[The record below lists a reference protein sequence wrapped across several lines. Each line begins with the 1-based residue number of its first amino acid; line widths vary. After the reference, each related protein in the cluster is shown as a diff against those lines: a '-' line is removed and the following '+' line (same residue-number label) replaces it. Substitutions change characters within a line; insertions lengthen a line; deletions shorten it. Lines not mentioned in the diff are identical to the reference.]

1 MTTGDSGSSP
11 QGVGE
16 STGSAAAESPAAVAP
31 SVEAAPET
39 PVAVERNG
47 GPVAEVAP
55 QPPAPVVAASLEGVP
70 PESMLT
76 TGPIPLEPSPA
87 PDDERTVA
95 ARQIRRMSRAFVGVT
110 VALSVFLFAQ
120 RVLEPVDLAAG
131 KPWRTS
137 SKWIDCDP
145 SIGRC
150 GPHVTRIL
158 FHTNEDDNPWF
169 EIDLGTP
176 TKFSSVTVVN
186 RSDHMPEREVPLII
200 EVGDDRETWKEIARQ
215 DSMFSTW
222 RAKVPG
228 TTARFVR
235 FRVPR
240 RTYFHLEA
248 VRIHP

>member
-1 MTTGDSGSSP
+1 MTTGDTGGSSP

-16 STGSAAAESPAAVAP
+16 STGSAAAESPAAVEP
-31 SVEAAPET
+31 Q
-39 PVAVERNG
+39 
-47 GPVAEVAP
+47 VAP
-55 QPPAPVVAASLEGVP
+55 VVESPAPVVEAAAEQVAPVVTSAVEGVL
-70 PESMLT
+70 PESVLT
-76 TGPIPLEPSPA
+76 TGPIPLEASPA

-95 ARQIRRMSRAFVGVT
+95 SRQIRRMSRVFVGVT

-145 SIGRC
+145 SVGRC

-215 DSMFSTW
+215 DSMFTTW
-222 RAKVPG
+222 RAKVPV

>member
-1 MTTGDSGSSP
+1 MTTGDTGGSGP
-11 QGVGE
+11 QGE
-16 STGSAAAESPAAVAP
+16 SSASVAAESPAEVAPSAAPEPAGASVVAEAVAP
-31 SVEAAPET
+31 APE
-39 PVAVERNG
+39 
-47 GPVAEVAP
+47 
-55 QPPAPVVAASLEGVP
+55 VVL

-76 TGPIPLEPSPA
+76 TGPIALEPAAA
-87 PDDERTVA
+87 PDDERVVA
-95 ARQIRRMSRAFVGVT
+95 SRQIRRMSRVFVGLT

-145 SIGRC
+145 SVGRC

-215 DSMFSTW
+215 DSMFTTW
-222 RAKVPG
+222 RAKVPE

>member
-1 MTTGDSGSSP
+1 MDVASTQAVSP
-11 QGVGE
+11 FDGV
-16 STGSAAAESPAAVAP
+16 
-31 SVEAAPET
+31 
-39 PVAVERNG
+39 
-47 GPVAEVAP
+47 
-55 QPPAPVVAASLEGVP
+55 Q
-70 PESMLT
+70 PESVLT
-76 TGPIPLEPSPA
+76 TGPVPLDAAAA
-87 PDDERTVA
+87 PDDERLVA
-95 ARQIRRMSRAFVGVT
+95 SRQIRRMSRLFVAVT
-110 VALSVFLFAQ
+110 LALSVFLFAQ

-145 SIGRC
+145 SVGRC

-176 TKFSSVTVVN
+176 TKFSSLTVVN
-186 RSDHMPEREVPLII
+186 RSDHMPERSVPLIV
-200 EVGDDRETWKEIARQ
+200 EVGDDREAWREIARQ
-215 DSMFSTW
+215 DALFTTW
-222 RAKVPG
+222 RAKVPE

-248 VRIHP
+248 VRVHP